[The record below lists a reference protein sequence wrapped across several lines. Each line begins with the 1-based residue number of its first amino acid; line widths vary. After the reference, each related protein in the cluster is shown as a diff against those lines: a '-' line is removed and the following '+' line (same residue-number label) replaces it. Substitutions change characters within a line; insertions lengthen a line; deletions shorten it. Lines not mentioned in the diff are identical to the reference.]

1 MKYDFDKITDRRGT
15 DSEKWDVAEGELP
28 MWVADM
34 DFETAPEILAA
45 MRKRLDNGIFG
56 YSGVPERWRP
66 AYADWWKNRHGLA
79 MDKDSLIFCTG
90 VIPAISSTVRK
101 LTTPNEKVILQ
112 PPVYNI
118 FYNCVQN
125 NGCRVLES
133 PLFYEDGAYRMD
145 LAGLEKAMA
154 DPQAT
159 LMLLCNP
166 HNPVGKI
173 WDRETLRE
181 VGRLAKKY
189 HVTVVADEIHCDITK
204 PGREY
209 VPFASVSDECRE
221 VSITCIAPT
230 KAFNLAG
237 IQTAAVYVTD
247 PVLRHKVWRAL
258 NTDEV
263 AEPNVMAVPAAVAAF
278 EEGGAWLDALRGYV
292 FENRRF
298 VEEALREN
306 LPEVTV
312 VPGEAT
318 YLLWIDVSA
327 IPGNSREIA
336 EFLRQETGLYLSNGM
351 QYGTGGEHHLRL
363 NVACPRKMCED
374 GTERLIRGL
383 RMRKERA

>member
-1 MKYDFDKITDRRGT
+1 
-15 DSEKWDVAEGELP
+15 
-28 MWVADM
+28 
-34 DFETAPEILAA
+34 
-45 MRKRLDNGIFG
+45 
-56 YSGVPERWRP
+56 
-66 AYADWWKNRHGLA
+66 
-79 MDKDSLIFCTG
+79 
-90 VIPAISSTVRK
+90 
-101 LTTPNEKVILQ
+101 
-112 PPVYNI
+112 
-118 FYNCVQN
+118 
-125 NGCRVLES
+125 
-133 PLFYEDGAYRMD
+133 MD
-145 LAGLEKAMA
+145 LAGLEKAME

-237 IQTAAVYVTD
+237 IQTAAVYVPD

-278 EEGGAWLDALRGYV
+278 AEGGAWLDALRGYV

>member
-56 YSGVPERWRP
+56 YSGVPERWRQ

-79 MDKDSLIFCTG
+79 MDKDALIFCTG

-145 LAGLEKAMA
+145 LAGLEKAME

-237 IQTAAVYVTD
+237 IQTAAVYVPD

>member
-56 YSGVPERWRP
+56 YSGVPERWRQ

>member
-56 YSGVPERWRP
+56 YSGVPERWRQ
-66 AYADWWKNRHGLA
+66 AYADWWKNRHDLA
-79 MDKDSLIFCTG
+79 MDKDALIFCTG

-209 VPFASVSDECRE
+209 VSFASVSDECRE

-237 IQTAAVYVTD
+237 IQTAAVYVPD